1 MQMLIC
7 IIYANSMHFLG
18 YFKWGDVDCER
29 QTSRVNLA
37 PTAKSQG
44 GMPHLCPT
52 PFNEF
57 AYDPMSKTTSDLS
70 SHTPMMQQYWRLKNQ
85 HPDQL
90 MFYRMGDFYEI
101 FYEDAKKAAKLL
113 DITLTARGQSAGQ
126 SIPMCGI
133 PYHSLEGYLVKLVKL
148 GESVV
153 ICEQIGD
160 PATSKGPV
168 ERQVVRIITP
178 GTVSDEALLDER
190 RDNLIAAVLGD
201 ERLFGLSVLDITS
214 GNFSVLEIKGWE
226 NLLAELER
234 INPVELL
241 IPDDW
246 PKDLPAEKRR
256 GAKRRAPW
264 DFERDS
270 ALKSLCQQFSVQDLK
285 GFGCET
291 LTLAIGAAGCL
302 LGYAKE
308 TQRTALPHLRSLR
321 HERLDDT
328 VVLDGASRRNLELD
342 TNLAGGR
349 DNTLQSVVDRCQT
362 AMGSRL
368 LTRWLN
374 RPLRDLS
381 VLQARQ
387 TSITCLL
394 DGYRFEKLQPQLK
407 EIGDIERILARI
419 GLRNARPR
427 DLARLRDALGA
438 LPQLQA
444 AMTEL
449 DTPHLQQLAVTAG
462 TYPELAALLEK
473 AIIDNPPA
481 IIRDG
486 GVLKTGYDSELDEL
500 QALSENAGQFLI
512 DLEAREKARTGLANL
527 KVGYNRV
534 HGYFIELP
542 SKQAESAPIDYQ
554 RRQTLKGAERF
565 ITPELKEFEDKALS
579 AKSRALAREKMLYE
593 NLLEDLISQ
602 LAPLQDTAAALA
614 ELDVL
619 SNLAERALNL
629 DLNCP
634 RFVSEPCMRIV
645 QGRHPVVEQVL
656 TTPFVANDL
665 SLDDDTRMLVITG
678 PNMGGKSTYMRQ
690 TALIVLL
697 AHIGSFVPA
706 ASCELSLVDRIFTR
720 IGSSDDLAGGRST
733 FMVEMSETANIL
745 HNATER
751 SLVLM
756 DEVGRG
762 TSTFDGLSLA
772 WAAAERLAHL
782 RAYTLFATHYFELT
796 VLPESE
802 PLVAN
807 VHLNATE
814 HNERIVFLHHVL
826 PGPASQSYGLAV
838 AQLAGVPNDVIT
850 RAREHLSRLETTA
863 LPHETVVASPAKAS
877 SKPAAPH
884 QSDMFASLPHPV
896 LDELAKLDLDDLTP
910 RKALEMLYALKTR
923 I

>member
-1 MQMLIC
+1 
-7 IIYANSMHFLG
+7 
-18 YFKWGDVDCER
+18 
-29 QTSRVNLA
+29 
-37 PTAKSQG
+37 
-44 GMPHLCPT
+44 
-52 PFNEF
+52 
-57 AYDPMSKTTSDLS
+57 
-70 SHTPMMQQYWRLKNQ
+70 MMQQYWKLKRQ
-85 HPDQL
+85 HPEQL
-90 MFYRMGDFYEI
+90 LFYRMGDFYEL

-113 DITLTARGQSAGQ
+113 DITLTTRGQSAGTP
-126 SIPMCGI
+126 IPMAGI
-133 PYHSLEGYLVKLVKL
+133 PFHAVEGYLAKLVKL
-148 GESVV
+148 GESVA

-190 RDNLIAAVLGD
+190 RDNLLAALLGD
-201 ERLFGLSVLDITS
+201 ERLFGLAVLDITS
-214 GNFSVLEIKGWE
+214 GRFSVQEIRGWE
-226 NLLAELER
+226 TLLAELER
-234 INPVELL
+234 LNPAELL

-246 PKDLPAEKRR
+246 PAGLPAEKRR
-256 GAKRRAPW
+256 GVRRRAPW
-264 DFERDS
+264 DFDRDS
-270 ALKSLCQQFSVQDLK
+270 AFKSLCQQFATQDLK
-285 GFGCET
+285 GFGCQD

-302 LGYAKE
+302 LGYARE

-328 VVLDGASRRNLELD
+328 VILDGASRRNLELD
-342 TNLAGGR
+342 TNLSGGR

-374 RPLRDLS
+374 RPLRDRA
-381 VLQARQ
+381 VLEARQ
-387 TSITCLL
+387 ESIACLL
-394 DGYRFEKLQPQLK
+394 ERYRFENLQPQLK
-407 EIGDIERILARI
+407 EIGDVERILARI

-427 DLARLRDALGA
+427 DLARLRDALAA
-438 LPQLQA
+438 LPELQRG
-444 AMTEL
+444 MTEL
-449 DTPHLQQLAVTAG
+449 EAPHLGELAASIR
-462 TYPELAALLEK
+462 TYPELADLLAR

-481 IIRDG
+481 VIRDG
-486 GVLKTGYDSELDEL
+486 GVIKRGYDAELDEL
-500 QALSENAGQFLI
+500 QTLSENAGQYLM
-512 DLEAREKARTGLANL
+512 DLEIREKERTGLSGL
-527 KVGYNRV
+527 KVGYNRI
-534 HGYFIELP
+534 HGYYIELP
-542 SKQAESAPIDYQ
+542 RMQAEQAPADYQ

-565 ITPELKEFEDKALS
+565 ITPELKAFEDKALS
-579 AKSRALAREKMLYE
+579 AQSRALAREKQLYE
-593 NLLEDLISQ
+593 ELVELLIAQ

-619 SNLAERALNL
+619 ANLAERALNL
-629 DLNCP
+629 DLNRP
-634 RFVSEPCMRIV
+634 RFVEESGILIE

-656 TTPFVANDL
+656 DTPFVANDL
-665 SLDDDTRMLVITG
+665 KLDEDTRMLVITG

-706 ASCELSLVDRIFTR
+706 ARCELSLVDRIFTR

-745 HNATER
+745 HNATDR

-772 WAAAERLAHL
+772 WSAAEHLAHL
-782 RAYTLFATHYFELT
+782 RAFTLFATHYFELT

-802 PLVAN
+802 PVVAN

-838 AQLAGVPNDVIT
+838 AQLAGVPGTVIS
-850 RAREHLSRLETTA
+850 RAREHLARLEAT
-863 LPHETVVASPAKAS
+863 
-877 SKPAAPH
+877 
-884 QSDMFASLPHPV
+884 SLPH
-896 LDELAKLDLDDLTP
+896 DLPRQEPGQPQVPMQSDLFASVPHPLIEQLHKINPDDLTP
-910 RKALEMLYALKTR
+910 RKALELLYAWKTQV
-923 I
+923 

>member
-1 MQMLIC
+1 M
-7 IIYANSMHFLG
+7 
-18 YFKWGDVDCER
+18 
-29 QTSRVNLA
+29 
-37 PTAKSQG
+37 SQ
-44 GMPHLCPT
+44 
-52 PFNEF
+52 
-57 AYDPMSKTTSDLS
+57 SDLS
-70 SHTPMMQQYWRLKNQ
+70 EHTPMMQQYWKLKNQ

-113 DITLTARGQSAGQ
+113 DITLTARGQSAGK
-126 SIPMCGI
+126 SIPMAGI
-133 PYHSLEGYLVKLVKL
+133 PFHAVEGYLAKLVKL
-148 GESVV
+148 GESIV

-190 RDNLIAAVLGD
+190 RDNLLAAVLGD
-201 ERLFGLSVLDITS
+201 ERLFGLAVLDITS
-214 GNFSVLEIKGWE
+214 GRFSVQEIKGWE

-234 INPVELL
+234 LNPAELL

-246 PKDLPAEKRR
+246 PQGLPAEKRR
-256 GAKRRAPW
+256 GVRRRAPW
-264 DFERDS
+264 DFDRDS
-270 ALKSLCQQFSVQDLK
+270 AKKSLCQQFGVQDLK

-291 LTLAIGAAGCL
+291 LTLAIGSAGCL
-302 LGYAKE
+302 LAYAKE

-321 HERLDDT
+321 HERIDDT
-328 VVLDGASRRNLELD
+328 VILDAASRRNLELD
-342 TNLAGGR
+342 VNLSGGR
-349 DNTLQSVVDRCQT
+349 DNTLQSVIDRCQT

-368 LTRWLN
+368 LSRWLN
-374 RPLRDLS
+374 RPLRDRA
-381 VLQARQ
+381 VLEARQ
-387 TSITCLL
+387 DAIDCLL
-394 DGYRFEKLQPQLK
+394 DRYRFEGLQPQLK
-407 EIGDIERILARI
+407 EIGDVERILARI

-427 DLARLRDALGA
+427 DLARLRDALAA
-438 LPQLQA
+438 LPQLQG

-449 DTPHLQQLAVTAG
+449 DVPHLQDLAG
-462 TYPELAALLEK
+462 SIRTYPELADLLAR

-481 IIRDG
+481 VIRDG
-486 GVLKTGYDSELDEL
+486 GVIKTGYDAELDEL
-500 QALSENAGQFLI
+500 QALSENAGQYLM
-512 DLEAREKARTGLANL
+512 DLETREKARTGLPNL
-527 KVGYNRV
+527 KVGYNRI
-534 HGYFIELP
+534 HGYYIELP
-542 SKQAESAPIDYQ
+542 RVQAEQAPADYI

-565 ITPELKEFEDKALS
+565 ITPELKAFEDKALS
-579 AKSRALAREKMLYE
+579 AKSRALAREKMLYDE
-593 NLLEDLISQ
+593 LLELLIKQ

-619 SNLAERALNL
+619 SNFSERALNL
-629 DLNCP
+629 DLNRP
-634 RFVSEPCMRIV
+634 RFVDEPCMRIN

-656 TTPFVANDL
+656 DTPFVANDL
-665 SLDDDTRMLVITG
+665 ALDDTTRMLIITG

-697 AHIGSFVPA
+697 AHIGCFVPA
-706 ASCELSLVDRIFTR
+706 AGCELSLVDRIFTR

-745 HNATER
+745 HNASES

-772 WAAAERLAHL
+772 WAAAEHLARL
-782 RAYTLFATHYFELT
+782 RAFTLFATHYFELT

-802 PLVAN
+802 PVVAN

-838 AQLAGVPNDVIT
+838 AQLAGVPGGVIQ
-850 RAREHLSRLETTA
+850 RAREHLARLETTS
-863 LPHETVVASPAKAS
+863 LPHEVPRQSPGQPS
-877 SKPAAPH
+877 SPM
-884 QSDMFASLPHPV
+884 QSDLFASLPHPV
-896 LDELAKLDLDDLTP
+896 LDDLAKVKPDDLTP
-910 RKALEMLYALKTR
+910 RQALELLYTLKSR
-923 I
+923 L

>member
-1 MQMLIC
+1 MNIATQDFS
-7 IIYANSMHFLG
+7 A
-18 YFKWGDVDCER
+18 
-29 QTSRVNLA
+29 
-37 PTAKSQG
+37 
-44 GMPHLCPT
+44 
-52 PFNEF
+52 
-57 AYDPMSKTTSDLS
+57 
-70 SHTPMMQQYWRLKNQ
+70 HTPMMQQYWRLKNQ
-85 HPDQL
+85 HPAQL
-90 MFYRMGDFYEI
+90 MFYRMGDFYEL

-126 SIPMCGI
+126 SIPMAGI
-133 PYHSLEGYLVKLVKL
+133 PFHSAEGYLAKLVKL

-168 ERQVVRIITP
+168 ERQVVRILTP

-190 RDNLIAAVLGD
+190 RDNLLAAVLGD
-201 ERLFGLSVLDITS
+201 EKLFGLAVLDITS
-214 GNFSVLEIKGWE
+214 GRFSVQELHGWE

-234 INPVELL
+234 MNPAELL

-246 PKDLPAEKRR
+246 PQDLPAEKRR
-256 GAKRRAPW
+256 GSHRRAPW
-264 DFERDS
+264 DFDRDS
-270 ALKSLCQQFSVQDLK
+270 ARKSLCQQFGTQDLK
-285 GFGCET
+285 GFGCEG

-302 LGYAKE
+302 LAYAKE
-308 TQRTALPHLRSLR
+308 TQRTALPHLRSLL
-321 HERLDDT
+321 HERIDDT
-328 VVLDGASRRNLELD
+328 VILDGASRRNLELD

-374 RPLRDLS
+374 RPLRQRE
-381 VLQARQ
+381 VLEARQ
-387 TSITCLL
+387 DSITCLL
-394 DGYRFEKLQPQLK
+394 DRYRFERLQPQLK

-427 DLARLRDALGA
+427 DLARLRDALAA
-438 LPQLQA
+438 LPELQQ
-444 AMTEL
+444 AMLEL
-449 DTPHLQQLAVTAG
+449 EVPHLQELARNIQ
-462 TYPELAALLEK
+462 TYPELAELLAK

-481 IIRDG
+481 VIRDG
-486 GVLKTGYDSELDEL
+486 GVLKRGYDAELDEL
-500 QALSENAGQFLI
+500 LSLSENAGQYLM
-512 DLEAREKARTGLANL
+512 DLEAREKARTGLPNL
-527 KVGYNRV
+527 KVGYNRI
-534 HGYFIELP
+534 HGYYIELP
-542 SKQAESAPIDYQ
+542 RVQAEQAPADYQ

-565 ITPELKEFEDKALS
+565 ITPELKVFEDKALS
-579 AKSRALAREKMLYE
+579 AQSRALAREKLLYE
-593 NLLEDLISQ
+593 ELLERLIGE

-619 SNLAERALNL
+619 SNLAERALAL
-629 DLNCP
+629 DLNRP
-634 RFVSEPCMRIV
+634 RFVDEPCIRIA

-665 SLDDDTRMLVITG
+665 QLDDSRRMLIITG

-772 WAAAERLAHL
+772 WAAAEQLAKL
-782 RAYTLFATHYFELT
+782 QAYTLFATHYFELT
-796 VLPESE
+796 VLPDSE
-802 PLVAN
+802 PGIAN

-838 AQLAGVPNDVIT
+838 AQLAGVPGEVIQ
-850 RAREHLSRLETTA
+850 RARQHLSRLETT
-863 LPHETVVASPAKAS
+863 
-877 SKPAAPH
+877 
-884 QSDMFASLPHPV
+884 SLPHDVPCNETGQPSAPV
-896 LDELAKLDLDDLTP
+896 QNDLFATLPHPLLEELQRVNPDEVTP
-910 RKALEMLYALKTR
+910 RQALELLYAWKAR
-923 I
+923 S

>member
-1 MQMLIC
+1 M
-7 IIYANSMHFLG
+7 
-18 YFKWGDVDCER
+18 
-29 QTSRVNLA
+29 T
-37 PTAKSQG
+37 KS
-44 GMPHLCPT
+44 
-52 PFNEF
+52 N
-57 AYDPMSKTTSDLS
+57 ADLS
-70 SHTPMMQQYWRLKNQ
+70 AHTPMMQQYWKLKRE

-90 MFYRMGDFYEI
+90 MFYRMGDFYEL
-101 FYEDAKKAAKLL
+101 FYDDAKKAAALL
-113 DITLTARGQSAGQ
+113 DITLTARGQSAGTA
-126 SIPMCGI
+126 IPMAGI
-133 PYHSLEGYLVKLVKL
+133 PFHSAEGYLARLVKL

-190 RDNLIAAVLGD
+190 RDNLLAAVVGD
-201 ERLFGLSVLDITS
+201 EKLFGLSVLDIAS
-214 GNFSVLEIKGWE
+214 GRFSVQELKGWE
-226 NLLAELER
+226 TLLAELER
-234 INPVELL
+234 LSPAELL

-246 PKDLPAEKRR
+246 PQGLPLEKRR
-256 GAKRRAPW
+256 GVRRRAPW
-264 DFERDS
+264 DFDRDS
-270 ALKSLCQQFSVQDLK
+270 AFKSLCQQFSTQDLK
-285 GFGCET
+285 GFGCEN
-291 LTLAIGAAGCL
+291 LTLAIGSAGCL
-302 LGYAKE
+302 LAYAKE

-321 HERLDDT
+321 HELLDDT
-328 VVLDGASRRNLELD
+328 VILDGASRRNLELD
-342 TNLAGGR
+342 VNLAGGR
-349 DNTLQSVVDRCQT
+349 ENTLQSVMDRCQT

-374 RPLRDLS
+374 RPLRNREILE
-381 VLQARQ
+381 ARQ
-387 TSITCLL
+387 DSITCLL
-394 DGYRFEKLQPQLK
+394 EHYRFEQLQPQLK
-407 EIGDIERILARI
+407 DIGDLERILARI

-427 DLARLRDALGA
+427 DLARLRDALAA

-444 AMTEL
+444 GMQDLVA
-449 DTPHLQQLAVTAG
+449 PHLLGLAKSIG
-462 TYPELAALLEK
+462 TYPELADLLAR

-481 IIRDG
+481 VIRDG
-486 GVLKTGYDSELDEL
+486 GVLKTGYDAELDEL
-500 QALSENAGQFLI
+500 QSLSENAGQYLM
-512 DLEAREKARTGLANL
+512 DLETREKARTGLANL

-542 SKQAESAPIDYQ
+542 SKQAESAPADYI

-579 AKSRALAREKMLYE
+579 AKSRALAREKLLYDE
-593 NLLEDLISQ
+593 LLEMLIGH
-602 LAPLQDTAAALA
+602 LPPLQESAAALA

-629 DLNCP
+629 DLNRP
-634 RFVSEPCMRIV
+634 RFVEQPCLRIE

-656 TTPFVANDL
+656 ETPFVANDL
-665 SLDDDTRMLVITG
+665 ALDDATRMLVITG

-697 AHIGSFVPA
+697 AQIGSFVPA
-706 ASCELSLVDRIFTR
+706 AACELSLVDRIFTR

-745 HNATER
+745 HNASDR

-772 WAAAERLAHL
+772 WAAAEQLARL
-782 RAYTLFATHYFELT
+782 RAFTLFATHYFELT

-802 PLVAN
+802 PVVAN
-807 VHLNATE
+807 VHLSATE

-838 AQLAGVPNDVIT
+838 AQLAGVPGEVIQ
-850 RAREHLSRLETTA
+850 RARDHLSRLETTS
-863 LPHETVVASPAKAS
+863 LPHEAPRMAPGQPA
-877 SKPAAPH
+877 PPM
-884 QSDMFASLPHPV
+884 QSDLFASLPHPV
-896 LDELAKLDLDDLTP
+896 LEELGRINPDDVTP
-910 RKALEMLYALKTR
+910 RQALELLYSLKSR

>member
-1 MQMLIC
+1 MQDF
-7 IIYANSMHFLG
+7 S
-18 YFKWGDVDCER
+18 E
-29 QTSRVNLA
+29 
-37 PTAKSQG
+37 
-44 GMPHLCPT
+44 
-52 PFNEF
+52 
-57 AYDPMSKTTSDLS
+57 
-70 SHTPMMQQYWRLKNQ
+70 HTPMMQQYWKLKNQ
-85 HPDQL
+85 HPNQL

-113 DITLTARGQSAGQ
+113 DITLTARGQSAGK
-126 SIPMCGI
+126 SIPMAGI
-133 PYHSLEGYLVKLVKL
+133 PFHSVEGYLAKLVKL

-178 GTVSDEALLDER
+178 GTISDEALLDER
-190 RDNLIAAVLGD
+190 RDNLLTAVVGD
-201 ERLFGLSVLDITS
+201 ERLFGVAVLDITS
-214 GNFSVLEIKGWE
+214 GRFSVQEIKGWE

-234 INPVELL
+234 LNPAELL

-246 PKDLPAEKRR
+246 PQGLPAEKRR
-256 GAKRRAPW
+256 GVRRRAPW
-264 DFERDS
+264 DFDRDS
-270 ALKSLCQQFSVQDLK
+270 AKKSLCQQFGVQDLK

-291 LTLAIGAAGCL
+291 LTLAIGSAGCL
-302 LGYAKE
+302 LAYAKE

-321 HERLDDT
+321 HERIDDT
-328 VVLDGASRRNLELD
+328 VILDAASRRNLELD
-342 TNLAGGR
+342 VNLSGGR
-349 DNTLQSVVDRCQT
+349 DNTLQSVIDRCQT

-368 LTRWLN
+368 LSRWLN
-374 RPLRDLS
+374 RPLRDRG
-381 VLQARQ
+381 VLEARQ
-387 TSITCLL
+387 DAIDCLL
-394 DGYRFEKLQPQLK
+394 DRYRFENLQPQLK
-407 EIGDIERILARI
+407 EIGDVERILARI

-427 DLARLRDALGA
+427 DLARMRDALAA
-438 LPQLQA
+438 LPQLQG

-449 DTPHLQQLAVTAG
+449 EAPHLQDLAG
-462 TYPELAALLEK
+462 SIRTYPELADLLAR

-481 IIRDG
+481 VIRDG
-486 GVLKTGYDSELDEL
+486 GVIKTGYDAELDEL
-500 QALSENAGQFLI
+500 QALSENAGQYLM
-512 DLEAREKARTGLANL
+512 DLEAREKARTGLPNL
-527 KVGYNRV
+527 KVGYNRI
-534 HGYFIELP
+534 HGYYIELP
-542 SKQAESAPIDYQ
+542 RVQAEQAPADYI

-565 ITPELKEFEDKALS
+565 ITPELKAFEDKALS
-579 AKSRALAREKMLYE
+579 AKSRALAREKMLYDE
-593 NLLEDLISQ
+593 LLELLIEQ
-602 LAPLQDTAAALA
+602 LAPLQDTAGALA

-619 SNLAERALNL
+619 SNFSERALNL
-629 DLNCP
+629 NLNRP
-634 RFVSEPCMRIV
+634 RFVDEPCMRISE
-645 QGRHPVVEQVL
+645 GRHPVVEQVL
-656 TTPFVANDL
+656 DTPFVANDL
-665 SLDDDTRMLVITG
+665 DLDDATRMLIITG

-697 AHIGSFVPA
+697 AHIGCFVPA

-745 HNATER
+745 HNASAS

-772 WAAAERLAHL
+772 WAAAEHLARL
-782 RAYTLFATHYFELT
+782 RAFTLFATHYFELT

-802 PLVAN
+802 SVVAN

-838 AQLAGVPNDVIT
+838 AQLAGVPGDVIQ
-850 RAREHLSRLETTA
+850 RAREHLARLETTS
-863 LPHETVVASPAKAS
+863 LPHETPRQSPGQ
-877 SKPAAPH
+877 PGAPM
-884 QSDMFASLPHPV
+884 QSDLFASLPHPV
-896 LDELAKLDLDDLTP
+896 LDELAKIKPDDLTP
-910 RKALEMLYALKTR
+910 RQALELLYTLKSR

>member
-1 MQMLIC
+1 M
-7 IIYANSMHFLG
+7 
-18 YFKWGDVDCER
+18 
-29 QTSRVNLA
+29 
-37 PTAKSQG
+37 
-44 GMPHLCPT
+44 
-52 PFNEF
+52 
-57 AYDPMSKTTSDLS
+57 SDLS
-70 SHTPMMQQYWRLKNQ
+70 AHTPMMQQYWKLKNQ

-133 PYHSLEGYLVKLVKL
+133 PFHSLEGYLAKLVKL

-190 RDNLIAAVLGD
+190 RDNLIAALLGD
-201 ERLFGLSVLDITS
+201 ERLFGLAVLDITS
-214 GNFSVLEIKGWE
+214 GNFGVQEIKGWE
-226 NLLAELER
+226 NLLAELDR
-234 INPVELL
+234 LNPVELL

-246 PKDLPAEKRR
+246 PRDLPAEKRP
-256 GAKRRAPW
+256 GARRRAPW
-264 DFERDS
+264 DFDRDS
-270 ALKSLCQQFSVQDLK
+270 ARKALCQQFATKDLK
-285 GFGCET
+285 GFGCDK

-302 LGYAKE
+302 LTYAKE

-328 VVLDGASRRNLELD
+328 VILDGASRRNLELD
-342 TNLAGGR
+342 VNLAGGR
-349 DNTLQSVVDRCQT
+349 DNTLQSVIDRCQT
-362 AMGSRL
+362 AMASRL

-374 RPLRDLS
+374 RPLRDLK

-387 TSITCLL
+387 DSIRCLL

-438 LPQLQA
+438 LPELQN
-444 AMTEL
+444 AMAEL
-449 DTPHLQQLAVTAG
+449 EAPHLARLAAITG
-462 TYPELAALLEK
+462 TYPELASLLER

-481 IIRDG
+481 VIRDG
-486 GVLKTGYDSELDEL
+486 GVLKAGYDNELDEL
-500 QALSENAGQFLI
+500 LAISENAGQFLI

-542 SKQAESAPIDYQ
+542 TKQAEQAPGDYI

-565 ITPELKEFEDKALS
+565 ITPELKAFEDKALS
-579 AKSRALAREKMLYE
+579 AKSRALAREKMLYDA
-593 NLLEDLISQ
+593 LLETLISH
-602 LAPLQDTAAALA
+602 LAPLQDSAAALA

-634 RFVSEPCMRIV
+634 RFVDEPCLRID

-665 SLDDDTRMLVITG
+665 NLDNSTRMLIITG

-690 TALIVLL
+690 TALIVLM

-706 ASCELSLVDRIFTR
+706 AQCELSLVDRIFTR

-745 HNATER
+745 HNATDR

-772 WAAAERLAHL
+772 WAAAERLAQL

-796 VLPESE
+796 VLPENE
-802 PLVAN
+802 PLVTN

-838 AQLAGVPNDVIT
+838 AQLAGVPTPVIQ
-850 RAREHLSRLETTA
+850 RAREHLGRLETA
-863 LPHETVVASPAKAS
+863 SLPHEQPLGKQAKDE
-877 SKPAAPH
+877 PHVPH
-884 QSDMFASLPHPV
+884 QSDLFASLPHPAI
-896 LDELAKLDLDDLTP
+896 EKLGKLNLDDMTP
-910 RKALEMLYALKTR
+910 RQAIEMLYQLKNLL
-923 I
+923 